1 MAEHTSVRKQRRQSK
16 RDAGNL
22 LLVGL
27 LMALVV
33 ALAAGLFW
41 VLTSPSFL
49 VPGR

>member
-1 MAEHTSVRKQRRQSK
+1 MSAPTSERKHRRQSK
-16 RDAGNL
+16 GGAGNL

-41 VLTSPSFL
+41 MLTSPSFL